1 MLPEHQSSAAAAADG
16 EDDGCDISD
25 GGGSGE
31 PTRAFERVMAY
42 LKRLHSAY
50 SDDPSLYDASTCVSF
65 LNSTNKI
72 PYLILEDFVSLT
84 STEELNDMV
93 KAFLTPSGDSSA
105 VVKAGPYDKGV
116 DNGKLVLLRTC
127 NSITSRLVKTS
138 DSSVLGSMFM
148 FLSSNFSVSERSGV
162 NLKGE
167 FNSMETY
174 LDSEDTFRDK
184 ANKVEAEKSLAKDG
198 EGRPLA
204 DSKVID
210 YRLYKNFWGLQNTLA
225 TPMKVLDSQATW
237 EDFLSN
243 VDSVLSSLEAHQ
255 FTSEEKEQLQKDY
268 LKSKADPTSSA
279 SSSSSTPLFPK
290 YLTSSTLLH
299 LQLRDPL
306 IHQNVLVQLLITFNY
321 LSNPGLRMGLPSK
334 VPTKGDNT
342 SVKDALRPYRQR
354 ARTCLI
360 ETPPNGREV
369 FAYVD
374 NLLSE
379 NKEGRWSKWK
389 EDGCRPFE
397 RGPSKDAEPPK
408 KRKRL
413 PAGPTASY
421 DSLGAVTDTLPALS
435 REMTSALPSGEAFLS
450 SYVEALDPSAGIE
463 EAYHPKND
471 KVFCWRA
478 MRVLGKEGHVEEMGK
493 VEKDDME
500 EMVRDVWKK
509 KGVEIPGV
517 DDNVAVEIP
526 GVDDV
531 K

>member
-1 MLPEHQSSAAAAADG
+1 
-16 EDDGCDISD
+16 
-25 GGGSGE
+25 
-31 PTRAFERVMAY
+31 MAY

-255 FTSEEKEQLQKDY
+255 FTSEEKE
-268 LKSKADPTSSA
+268 
-279 SSSSSTPLFPK
+279 
-290 YLTSSTLLH
+290 
-299 LQLRDPL
+299 
-306 IHQNVLVQLLITFNY
+306 
-321 LSNPGLRMGLPSK
+321 
-334 VPTKGDNT
+334 
-342 SVKDALRPYRQR
+342 
-354 ARTCLI
+354 
-360 ETPPNGREV
+360 
-369 FAYVD
+369 
-374 NLLSE
+374 
-379 NKEGRWSKWK
+379 
-389 EDGCRPFE
+389 
-397 RGPSKDAEPPK
+397 
-408 KRKRL
+408 
-413 PAGPTASY
+413 
-421 DSLGAVTDTLPALS
+421 
-435 REMTSALPSGEAFLS
+435 
-450 SYVEALDPSAGIE
+450 
-463 EAYHPKND
+463 
-471 KVFCWRA
+471 
-478 MRVLGKEGHVEEMGK
+478 
-493 VEKDDME
+493 
-500 EMVRDVWKK
+500 
-509 KGVEIPGV
+509 
-517 DDNVAVEIP
+517 
-526 GVDDV
+526 
-531 K
+531 